1 MLTDSGA
8 ENLLVIDQYRDLVDF
23 YKGNVISLDSVA
35 AEGKGF
41 WNLLPNLPLPNLRT
55 LRI

>member
-23 YKGNVISLDSVA
+23 YKGNVISLDSVE
-35 AEGKGF
+35 AEAKDF
-41 WNLLPNLPLPNLRT
+41 
-55 LRI
+55 